1 MPLTSGLTKTLTHG
15 VTQDLFRRSARHLLD
30 EDLPA
35 AAVAVAMRKLKADY
49 TGYAMLIS
57 SYADITNQAYVK
69 FDDTGK
75 VSQHSPL
82 VHAAGT
88 WTAPDTLSA
97 MSKTDMAYVITW
109 YDQSG
114 NNRNFTNAT
123 SAERPMII
131 YYGIQ
136 DNGPL
141 FDAAN
146 DYLYCGYQFESGD
159 DDYTYVGVCKTS
171 SASTL
176 QGLFSDHKG
185 PNFNQGIEVL
195 NRGNYWSHF
204 VRDKDLNSSLAATT
218 NPTIVNASFDNEG
231 GTGSNNQ
238 KIRVNGAEETR
249 TTNENLLASNRLQLV
264 MGTRQAPVNSGVYT
278 GGWTG
283 NITEV
288 VGFESQLTTAQSE
301 TMEKNMAAH
310 YNITLA

>member
-15 VTQDLFRRSARHLLD
+15 VTQNLFRRSARPLLD

-35 AAVAVAMRKLKADY
+35 AAVAVGMRKLKADY

-82 VHAAGT
+82 VHAAGS
-88 WTAPDTLSA
+88 WTPPVDLRI
-97 MSKTDMAYVITW
+97 MSQTDMAYVITW

-114 NNRNFTNAT
+114 NNRHFTNAT
-123 SAERPMII
+123 SAERPMLL
-131 YYGIQ
+131 YYGMQ

-146 DYLYCGYQFESGD
+146 DYLYCGYEFETDAD
-159 DDYTYVGVCKTS
+159 DDYTYVAVCKTS
-171 SASTL
+171 SVSTV
-176 QGLFSDHKG
+176 QGLFSDHSG
-185 PNFNQGIEVL
+185 TAYNRAIEVL
-195 NRGNYWSHF
+195 NRAYYWSHF
-204 VRDKDLNSSLAATT
+204 VMDIDLDSDLPISVTDKD
-218 NPTIVNASFDNEG
+218 IVNASYINDG
-231 GTGSNNQ
+231 SSNNH
-238 KIRVNGAEETR
+238 KIRVNGAEESM
-249 TTNENLLASNRLQLV
+249 TTAKDLEVGKRAQLA
-264 MGTRQAPVNSGVYT
+264 MAARQVPVNNSRYAN
-278 GGWTG
+278 GWAG